1 MTTEEYVSMKMSPV
15 PDVLNHLERETW
27 QKLINPR
34 MCSGA
39 YQGRL
44 LSAISKMIGPNLIL
58 ELGTYTGYS
67 AICLLEGLS
76 EQGRMV
82 TMELNT
88 ELKWMHEK
96 YLNDPRLDVKY
107 GPALELLEQ
116 MDISKVDLV
125 FVDAD
130 KVNYMNYLRHLET
143 KLPKGAWV
151 LVDNVLWSGK
161 VLSPA
166 TPGDIDTQVLQELND
181 YLASSASWQTIIL
194 PIRDGLT
201 IARRN

>member
-1 MTTEEYVSMKMSPV
+1 MTTEEYVNQHLSSV
-15 PDVLNHLERETW
+15 PETLVQLEKETW

-44 LSAISKMIGPNLIL
+44 LSMLAKMINPKRVV
-58 ELGTYTGYS
+58 ELGTFTGYS
-67 AICLLEGLS
+67 ALCLLEGLTK
-76 EQGRMV
+76 EGKLM
-82 TMELNT
+82 TLELNE

-96 YLNDPRLDVKY
+96 YLKDSRIEIHYGAAMDLMSSLNWTDV
-107 GPALELLEQ
+107 E
-116 MDISKVDLV
+116 LV

-130 KVNYMNYLRHLET
+130 KRNYMNYILFLE
-143 KLPKGAWV
+143 KMLASGSWV
-151 LVDNVLWSGK
+151 LLDNVLWSGK
-161 VLSPA
+161 VLQP
-166 TPGDIDTQVLQELND
+166 TQDGDEDTKILKEVNA
-181 YLASSASWQTIIL
+181 YMASSSKWEIIIL